1 MAEQPLKSFLRG
13 RSQAALVLALLS
25 VGATACESN
34 LTQPDPLTAVP
45 CEPPA
50 MLLSVGNSQPFA
62 LGELHAA
69 FLHAAGPMASALGS
83 SDQVD
88 QLILAMQQMARLD
101 GSHAVDT
108 VCRLL
113 RLTSNALAALPDSPE
128 TLPDREGIRIV
139 LMLAASAL
147 KPRQP

>member
-1 MAEQPLKSFLRG
+1 MAEPPLKSLLRG
-13 RSQAALVLALLS
+13 PRRAALAFALLS
-25 VGATACESN
+25 AGGTACESN
-34 LTQPDPLTAVP
+34 LTQPGPLTPVK
-45 CEPPA
+45 CETPA
-50 MLLSVGNSQPFA
+50 MLLSGGNSQPFA

-83 SDQVD
+83 SDQVE
-88 QLILAMQQMARLD
+88 QLSLAMQEMARLD

-113 RLTSNALAALPDSPE
+113 RITSNALAALPESPE

-139 LMLAASAL
+139 LILAASAL
-147 KPRQP
+147 KPGQP